1 MGIIPQHAKE
11 RKKKMSKMSKKLQKK
26 YIISMNNAFNY
37 LCEVS
42 KTRDFETGMRKK
54 TYFVLN
60 SLI

>member
-42 KTRDFETGMRKK
+42 KTRAMLNKK
-54 TYFVLN
+54 LN
-60 SLI
+60 I